1 MEQLIHN
8 GVKQIYIM
16 KKISA
21 DVYRNQLGDATNGGL
36 SSQFNSLDV
45 YISGYKIDELP
56 DDALVLVERTLFGE
70 EAWYV
75 KPALLIKNNVS
86 SMFGGNF
93 VYSSDS
99 RFPTRTPIKIHDRVE
114 GDNWMILD

>member
-1 MEQLIHN
+1 
-8 GVKQIYIM
+8 M
-16 KKISA
+16 KKIRT
-21 DVYRNQLGDATNGGL
+21 DVYRNQSGDATNGGL

-56 DDALVLVERTLFGE
+56 NDALVLVERNLFGKD
-70 EAWYV
+70 AWYV
-75 KPALLIKNNVS
+75 KPVALIKSNKQ

-99 RFPTRTPIKIHDRVE
+99 RFPADSPIKIHDRVE
-114 GDNWMILD
+114 GENWMIID